1 MGTNNIISKAH
12 RNKVQQYFQPVK
24 ARRKKRNLIFLI
36 SEAQSNFHSKLFDSF
51 KVQCNCAIAEQHFQ
65 TKLKRNP
72 TSAIEIL
79 QYNANT
85 AFFVSLGR
93 KKSK

>member
-1 MGTNNIISKAH
+1 MQKAQL
-12 RNKVQQYFQPVK
+12 NF
-24 ARRKKRNLIFLI
+24 FI
-36 SEAQSNFHSKLFDSF
+36 SEAQSNFHSKLFDWF
-51 KVQCNCAIAEQHFQ
+51 EVQCNSAIAEQQFR

-85 AFFVSLGR
+85 AFFVILDR
-93 KKSK
+93 KKE